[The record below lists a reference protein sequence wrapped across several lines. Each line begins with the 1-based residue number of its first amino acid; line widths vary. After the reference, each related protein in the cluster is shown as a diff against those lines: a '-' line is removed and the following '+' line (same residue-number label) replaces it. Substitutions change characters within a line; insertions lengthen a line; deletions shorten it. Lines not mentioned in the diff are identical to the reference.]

1 MWEMR
6 SESAH
11 DHCLVGFVFKR
22 ATHSI
27 PCSSAGGYQTVLHYC
42 GRPLLDWEWV
52 ACIRRKAS
60 CTEPRGPY
68 RDGSG
73 RIHLPGN
80 PYILDMTLWLSVKL
94 LWNCV
99 LWKRWINQSNLI
111 FSAVFSRFFSL
122 CVTVN
127 GNGHSIGALNKH
139 SPESGSSWLEEG
151 CNGFGP
157 LRFSS
162 PGSGLSGISSSIL
175 SATSESALSGYS
187 TERSLLSPNSTY
199 SALSCW
205 KTTNRL
211 SGLFINGLG
220 SGSIFPRSLFP

>member
-1 MWEMR
+1 MREVGYISTKLHFTNSWVHKPLKYTPFVSPCERR

-42 GRPLLDWEWV
+42 ERPLLVWEWV
-52 ACIRRKAS
+52 VCIRRKAS

-99 LWKRWINQSNLI
+99 LWKRWINQSNLL

-122 CVTVN
+122 CVSQWTVTDT
-127 GNGHSIGALNKH
+127 L
-139 SPESGSSWLEEG
+139 
-151 CNGFGP
+151 
-157 LRFSS
+157 
-162 PGSGLSGISSSIL
+162 
-175 SATSESALSGYS
+175 
-187 TERSLLSPNSTY
+187 
-199 SALSCW
+199 
-205 KTTNRL
+205 
-211 SGLFINGLG
+211 
-220 SGSIFPRSLFP
+220 